1 MQPASRWLQG
11 SKRQERLVE
20 RATKESG
27 GSDASAKGGCQL
39 APNGWRLRVVMTT
52 LHVPFGIN
60 RGAGNGRLLRTA
72 ASDPQRILTSTI
84 RMAGSGRNRTGGFR
98 AARAKS
104 CPPSRRARQAVTGI
118 ARVLSTLRAG

>member
-39 APNGWRLRVVMTT
+39 APDGWRLRVVMTT
-52 LHVPFGIN
+52 LHVTFGIN

-84 RMAGSGRNRTGGFR
+84 RMAGSGRKQSGGFGQ
-98 AARAKS
+98 S
-104 CPPSRRARQAVTGI
+104 GCQSRQSPTVRRRQI
-118 ARVLSTLRAG
+118 STPVFGC